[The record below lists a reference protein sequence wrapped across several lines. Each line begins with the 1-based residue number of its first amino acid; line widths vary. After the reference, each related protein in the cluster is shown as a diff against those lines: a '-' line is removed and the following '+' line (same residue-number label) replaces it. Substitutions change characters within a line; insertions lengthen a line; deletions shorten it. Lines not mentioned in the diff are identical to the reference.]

1 MGKEQFIGSWELIS
15 SEFRR
20 SDGEVSY
27 PWGRDTVGIL
37 MYDADG
43 NMSGQIMRP
52 DRTEFVLK
60 DHMKG
65 TPSEIKSAFEG
76 YIAYYGTYE
85 IKEDEKTVI
94 HHVEGSLMP
103 NMVGRAMRRFYE
115 FSDNRLVLTT
125 PAIQVG
131 GQQVVGVL
139 IWERL

>member
-1 MGKEQFIGSWELIS
+1 MGKEQFIGSWKLIS

-27 PWGRDTVGIL
+27 PWGRDAVGII
-37 MYDADG
+37 MYDTDG
-43 NMSGQIMRP
+43 NMAGQIMRP
-52 DRTEFVLK
+52 GRPEFVSK

-85 IKEDEKTVI
+85 VNEDENTVT

-125 PAIQVG
+125 PAITVG